1 MLPPVAIKATAV
13 LVLLAGAAGYGY
25 RHGAARIQARWDKAA
40 AEQRAQA
47 AADREANRLRAQ
59 AAATSYEAQRAV
71 IVRRP
76 AQPSQESV
84 YALRSTICPPPGALG
99 RPLQLG
105 DVPVP
110 GAVLDRLRDAG
121 ADYTGGH

>member
-1 MLPPVAIKATAV
+1 MIPPFALKAGAV
-13 LVLLAGAAGYGY
+13 LVALALAAGYGY
-25 RHGAARIQARWDKAA
+25 RHGAARVQARWDQVA

-47 AADREANRLRAQ
+47 EAERESNRLRAQ
-59 AAATSYEAQRAV
+59 AAAMSYENQRAA
-71 IVRRP
+71 IARRP
-76 AQPSQESV
+76 AAPSQESV

-99 RPLQLG
+99 RPLELG

-121 ADYTGGH
+121 ADYAGH